1 MKNIEIE
8 DVLWWIVAILFLII
22 LMSPL
27 SGCSILRPATSIDP
41 IKPGTELLVKTV
53 LKTNWLMT
61 VAIIGVGAGFF
72 SFLNGNGKGLKIM
85 SACFV
90 VLSLVLA
97 ISQYAAWI
105 AGIAMAGAVGLMIY
119 TTVTRNRALTEIVK
133 GGEEFRRDVNE
144 NSLIDTGLLPLI
156 DKTFK
161 NNHNFFQSPATKKL
175 VKYIK
180 ENLK

>member
-1 MKNIEIE
+1 MLE
-8 DVLWWIVAILFLII
+8 FI
-22 LMSPL
+22 LMAAIACVVLGLLMFL
-27 SGCSILRPATSIDP
+27 SGCSILQPGASTDP
-41 IKPGTELLVKTV
+41 VKPGTELLVKTV

-61 VAIIGVGAGFF
+61 AAIIGVGAGFF

-105 AGIAMAGAVGLMIY
+105 AGIAMVGAVGLMIY

-133 GGEEFRRDVNE
+133 NGEELKMWNAPEREFETNKILND
-144 NSLIDTGLLPLI
+144 
-156 DKTFK
+156 FK
-161 NNHNFFQSPATKKL
+161 SIYSKQSPATKKL